1 MRKGLSKPSA
11 IVSGSR
17 LVIGQCAICADFSAQ
32 FAGSKRENIPAQTEY
47 KNLVLLIRKSLKGS
61 LFPEPEFLSYQV
73 RTNYAGFKL
82 LSGFENEASSGS
94 FRLP

>member
-1 MRKGLSKPSA
+1 VNVQSA
-11 IVSGSR
+11 LTSALNLQVQSGKAF
-17 LVIGQCAICADFSAQ
+17 QP
-32 FAGSKRENIPAQTEY
+32 KTEY
-47 KNLVLLIRKSLKGS
+47 QNLVLLIRKSLKGS